1 MDQKLSDLIVL
12 KNNRYVIAQK
22 PPGISSQVN
31 LSEEKTLQNFLEI
44 YLKHKIHVINRIDR
58 PVSGLVLFANNKEA
72 AATLTAMVRNRKIN
86 KYYLALVEKKPEKN
100 SGTLSHFLGR
110 NAKNRKAI
118 VNVVA
123 SPRFKEATLQ
133 YKLLHSF
140 ENYHLL
146 KIQTI
151 TGRFH
156 QIRAQLGKIGCPIK
170 GDVKYGARRSNKDR
184 SIHLLAYHM
193 AFKDPFNGAEIS
205 LFAKIPETD
214 GLWKDV
220 SVIMKSITDKKL

>member
-1 MDQKLSDLIVL
+1 MDQKLSELIVF
-12 KNNRYVIAQK
+12 KNRKYVIAQK

-31 LSEEKTLQNFLEI
+31 LSEEKSLQNYLEI

-58 PVSGLVLFANNKEA
+58 PVHGLVLYASSKEA
-72 AATLTAMVRNRKIN
+72 AATLTNMVRERKIN
-86 KYYLALVEKKPEKN
+86 KYYLALVESKPPEETGILK
-100 SGTLSHFLGR
+100 HFLSR

-118 VNVVA
+118 INDVA
-123 SPRFKEATLQ
+123 SPRFKESILN
-133 YKLLHSF
+133 YELLHSF

-146 KIQTI
+146 KIQTV

-184 SIHLLAYHM
+184 SIHLLAYHL
-193 AFKDPFNGAEIS
+193 AFKDPFTGEQVSLNAEIPTS
-205 LFAKIPETD
+205 D

-220 SVIMKSITDKKL
+220 AEVIKKG

>member
-1 MDQKLSDLIVL
+1 MEQKISDLIVF
-12 KNNRYVIAQK
+12 KSNKYVIAQK

-31 LSEEKTLQNFLEI
+31 LSEDKTLQNFLEI

-58 PVSGLVLFANNKEA
+58 PVSGLVLYANNKIA
-72 AATLTAMVRNRKIN
+72 AAALTDMVRNRKIN
-86 KYYLALVEKKPEKN
+86 KYYLALVENKPKKE
-100 SGTLSHFLGR
+100 SATLSHFLGR

-118 VNVVA
+118 INNVA
-123 SPRFKEATLQ
+123 SSRFKEATLK
-133 YKLLHSF
+133 YELLHSF

-146 KIQTI
+146 KVQTI

-193 AFKDPFNGAEIS
+193 AFKDPFNGKDVSIYAD
-205 LFAKIPETD
+205 IPDSD
-214 GLWKDV
+214 GLWNDV
-220 SVIMKSITDKKL
+220 ANIIKAK

>member
-1 MDQKLSDLIVL
+1 MDKKISDLIVFKT
-12 KNNRYVIAQK
+12 KNYVIAQK

-44 YLKHKIHVINRIDR
+44 YLKHRIHVINRIDR
-58 PVSGLVLFANNKEA
+58 PVSGLVIYGNNKSA
-72 AATLTAMVRNRKIN
+72 AAALTELLRNRKIQ
-86 KYYLALVEKKPEKN
+86 KYYLALVENKPKKDTD
-100 SGTLSHFLGR
+100 TLTHFLGR

-118 VNVVA
+118 INTVA
-123 SPRFKEATLQ
+123 TPRFKEATLK
-133 YKLLHSF
+133 YELLHSF

-146 KIQTI
+146 KVQTI

-184 SIHLLAYHM
+184 SIHLLAYHL
-193 AFKDPFNGAEIS
+193 AFKDPFKGEPIS
-205 LFAKIPETD
+205 LFAKIPDTD

-220 SVIMKSITDKKL
+220 AGIMKAKQEKQS

>member
-1 MDQKLSDLIVL
+1 MEKKISDLIVF
-12 KNNRYVIAQK
+12 KSNKYVIAQK

-31 LSEEKTLQNFLEI
+31 LSEDKTLQNFLEI

-58 PVSGLVLFANNKEA
+58 PVSGLVLYANNKEA
-72 AATLTAMVRNRKIN
+72 AAALTDMVRERKIS
-86 KYYLALVEKKPEKN
+86 KYYLALVEKKPKKN
-100 SGTLSHFLGR
+100 SDVLSHFLGR

-118 VNVVA
+118 VNNVA
-123 SPRFKEATLQ
+123 SPRFKEAILK
-133 YKLLHSF
+133 YELLHSF

-146 KIQTI
+146 KVQTV

-156 QIRAQLGKIGCPIK
+156 QIRAQLGAIGCPIK

-193 AFKDPFNGAEIS
+193 AFKDPFNNKAVS
-205 LFAKIPETD
+205 LNADIPQSD

-220 SVIMKSITDKKL
+220 AEIMEKRQNDS